1 MRITVFG
8 GGAWGRALAF
18 AFAQNNEVSIV
29 SRRDISK
36 ALVDANEALKK
47 NNLPPIIQTQTKNA
61 LDSEYFVITITTSAL
76 KDWFK
81 STTIAKN
88 AKVLIA
94 SKGIEEDTGDFVSDI
109 AKKFI
114 DENNLCSL
122 AGPSF
127 AKEVSLALPCA
138 LAIHSSNASVAQE
151 FADLMPSF
159 IKPYVKDDVRGGEIA
174 GAYKNVIAIAGGICD
189 GLVLGQNAK
198 ASLLSRGLVEMSR
211 FGEFFGGKMQ
221 TFLGLSGAGDLFL
234 SANSILS
241 RNYRVGLGLAQN
253 KTIDEILL
261 ELGEV
266 AEGVKTAKAIT
277 QISQRNNIYSP
288 IATEVQE
295 IIKGKNPKESMND
308 LMKR

>member
-1 MRITVFG
+1 MRVTIFG

-18 AFAQNNEVSIV
+18 AFAQNNQTCIV
-29 SRRDISK
+29 SRRDISDHIK
-36 ALVDANEALKK
+36 TINEAL
-47 NNLPPIIQTQTKNA
+47 NNHHCPPLVQTDIKNA
-61 LDSEYFVITITTSAL
+61 LQSDYFVIAITTSAL
-76 KDWFK
+76 REWFA
-81 STTIAKN
+81 SISMPKN
-88 AKVLIA
+88 SKVLIA
-94 SKGIEEDTGDFVSDI
+94 SKGIEEGTGDFVSDI
-109 AKKFI
+109 ATNFI
-114 DENNLCSL
+114 EQNHLCFL

-127 AKEVSLALPCA
+127 AKEVALALPCA
-138 LAIHSSNASVAQE
+138 LAIHSYNPTLAQE
-151 FADLMPSF
+151 FADLMPYF
-159 IKPYVKDDVRGGEIA
+159 IKPYVKDDVIGGEIA

-189 GLVLGQNAK
+189 GLNLGQNAK
-198 ASLLSRGLVEMSR
+198 ASLLSRGLIEMSR

-234 SANSILS
+234 SANSTLS

-253 KTIDEILL
+253 KKIDEILY

-277 QISQRNNIYSP
+277 QIAQRKNIYTP

-295 IIKGKNPKESMND
+295 IIKGKSPKESMNA